1 MTSPGGAAGPARV
14 IDGVATAREIYVQLK
29 ERVAAL
35 GRLDVRPR
43 LVAIEVGD
51 HPASRIYQRN
61 KVRAC
66 GEAGVESEVHHLEAN
81 CPQGTLLAALERLNR
96 NTRVHGILLQLPLPE
111 ALDAGRILQ
120 AIAPEKDVDGLTW
133 ASLGALVAGRPG
145 FEPCTPRGVIVLLE
159 RAGIVMDG
167 RDAVVVGRSA
177 IVGKPMALMLMA
189 RGATVTICH
198 SRTRDLAAH
207 TRRADILV
215 AATGRAGLITGDM
228 VKPGA
233 AVIDV
238 GINRL
243 PDGKLAGDVDFAA
256 VRAVAGCIT
265 PVPGGVG
272 PMTIAMVIANTVLAA
287 ERSIPAG
294 ADGVSGRCSG
304 RLLSTRRNSRS

>member
-1 MTSPGGAAGPARV
+1 MAAAR
-14 IDGVATAREIYVQLK
+14 DIYAELK

-35 GRLDVRPR
+35 ARLEVRPR
-43 LVAIEVGD
+43 LVAIQVGD
-51 HPASRIYQRN
+51 HPASRIYLRN

-66 GEAGVESEVHHLEAN
+66 NEVGIDSEVQHLEAG
-81 CPQGTLLAALERLNR
+81 CSQAALLAALESLNR
-96 NTRVHGILLQLPLPE
+96 NARVHGILLQLPLPG

-120 AIAPEKDVDGLTW
+120 SITPAKDVDGLTW

-198 SRTRDLAAH
+198 SRTRDLAEH

-228 VKPGA
+228 VQPGA

-243 PDGKLAGDVDFAA
+243 PDGRLAGDVDFAA
-256 VRAVAGCIT
+256 ARAVAGCIT

-272 PMTIAMVIANTVLAA
+272 PMTVAMVIANTVLAA
-287 ERSIPAG
+287 ERSLG
-294 ADGVSGRCSG
+294 AR
-304 RLLSTRRNSRS
+304 TA

>member
-1 MTSPGGAAGPARV
+1 MAA
-14 IDGVATAREIYVQLK
+14 AREIYARLK
-29 ERVAAL
+29 ERVTAL

-51 HPASRIYQRN
+51 HPASRIYLRN

-66 GEAGVESEVHHLEAN
+66 DEVGVDSEVHHLEAD
-81 CPQGTLLAALERLNR
+81 CSQAALLAMLESLNR
-96 NTRVHGILLQLPLPE
+96 NAWVHGILIQLPLPG
-111 ALDAGRILQ
+111 ALDAVRILQ

-133 ASLGALVAGRPG
+133 ASLGALVAGHPV
-145 FEPCTPRGVIVLLE
+145 FEPCTPRGVIMLLE

-198 SRTRDLAAH
+198 SRTRDLAKH

-228 VKPGA
+228 VMPGA

-272 PMTIAMVIANTVLAA
+272 PMTVAMVIANTVLAA
-287 ERSIPAG
+287 ERSSPA
-294 ADGVSGRCSG
+294 
-304 RLLSTRRNSRS
+304 RRA

>member
-1 MTSPGGAAGPARV
+1 MTSPGGAAGAARV
-14 IDGVATAREIYVQLK
+14 IDGVAAARDIYAQLK
-29 ERVAAL
+29 ERVTAL
-35 GRLDVRPR
+35 GQLDVRPR
-43 LVAIEVGD
+43 LVAIQVGD
-51 HPASRIYQRN
+51 HPASRIYLRN

-66 GEAGVESEVHHLEAN
+66 DEVGIDSEVQHLDAG
-81 CPQGTLLAALERLNR
+81 CSQAALLAALESLNR
-96 NTRVHGILLQLPLPE
+96 NARVHGILLQLPLPE

-133 ASLGALVAGRPG
+133 ASLGALLAGRPA
-145 FEPCTPRGVIVLLE
+145 FEPCTPRGVIMLLE
-159 RAGIVMDG
+159 RAGIDIDG

-243 PDGKLAGDVDFAA
+243 PDGKLAGDVDFAS
-256 VRAVAGCIT
+256 VHAVAGCIT

-287 ERSIPAG
+287 ERSIPVRTA
-294 ADGVSGRCSG
+294 
-304 RLLSTRRNSRS
+304 

>member
-1 MTSPGGAAGPARV
+1 MAAAR
-14 IDGVATAREIYVQLK
+14 DIYAELK

-35 GRLDVRPR
+35 ARLEVRPR
-43 LVAIEVGD
+43 LVAIQVGD
-51 HPASRIYQRN
+51 HPASRIYLRN

-66 GEAGVESEVHHLEAN
+66 NEVGIDSEVQHLEAG
-81 CPQGTLLAALERLNR
+81 CSQAALLAALESLNR
-96 NTRVHGILLQLPLPE
+96 NARVHGILLQLPLPG

-120 AIAPEKDVDGLTW
+120 SITPAKDVDGLTW

-198 SRTRDLAAH
+198 SRTGDLAEH

-256 VRAVAGCIT
+256 ARAVAGCIT

-272 PMTIAMVIANTVLAA
+272 PMTVAMVIANTVLAA
-287 ERSIPAG
+287 ERSLG
-294 ADGVSGRCSG
+294 AR
-304 RLLSTRRNSRS
+304 TA

>member
-1 MTSPGGAAGPARV
+1 VAAAR
-14 IDGVATAREIYVQLK
+14 DIYAELK

-35 GRLDVRPR
+35 ARLEVRPR
-43 LVAIEVGD
+43 LVAIQVGD
-51 HPASRIYQRN
+51 HPASRIYLRN

-66 GEAGVESEVHHLEAN
+66 NEVGIDSEVQHLEAG
-81 CPQGTLLAALERLNR
+81 CSQAALLAALESLNR
-96 NTRVHGILLQLPLPE
+96 NARVHGILLQLPLPG

-120 AIAPEKDVDGLTW
+120 SITPAKDVDGLTW

-198 SRTRDLAAH
+198 SRTRDLAEH

-228 VKPGA
+228 VQPGA

-243 PDGKLAGDVDFAA
+243 PDGRLAGDVDFAA
-256 VRAVAGCIT
+256 ARAVAGCIT

-272 PMTIAMVIANTVLAA
+272 PMTVAMVIANTVLAA
-287 ERSIPAG
+287 ERSLG
-294 ADGVSGRCSG
+294 AR
-304 RLLSTRRNSRS
+304 TA